1 MNILFFLIPKSDVTY
16 INEDNSIQEALEV
29 LERHSY
35 SAIPIL
41 GKNGKYIGTLT
52 EGDLLFG
59 LRRKLS
65 QHLHELDKIEVRC
78 VPRRKDNT
86 PVSIDANIEDLI
98 SMATS
103 QNFIPVLD
111 DDDKFIGIITRKDI
125 IQYCY
130 GKISK

>member
-52 EGDLLFG
+52 EGD
-59 LRRKLS
+59 RKS
-65 QHLHELDKIEVRC
+65 
-78 VPRRKDNT
+78 
-86 PVSIDANIEDLI
+86 
-98 SMATS
+98 
-103 QNFIPVLD
+103 
-111 DDDKFIGIITRKDI
+111 TRLN
-125 IQYCY
+125 
-130 GKISK
+130 SSH

>member
-16 INEDNSIQEALEV
+16 IYEDSSIQEALEV

-35 SAIPIL
+35 SAIPVL
-41 GKNGKYIGTLT
+41 GKSGKYIGTLT

-59 LRRKLS
+59 LRRELS
-65 QHLHELDKIEVRC
+65 SHLHELDQIEVRC
-78 VPRRKDNT
+78 LPRRKDNR
-86 PVSIDANIEDLI
+86 PVSIDSNIEDLI

-111 DDDKFIGIITRKDI
+111 DDEKFIGIITRKDI

-130 GKISK
+130 SKISN